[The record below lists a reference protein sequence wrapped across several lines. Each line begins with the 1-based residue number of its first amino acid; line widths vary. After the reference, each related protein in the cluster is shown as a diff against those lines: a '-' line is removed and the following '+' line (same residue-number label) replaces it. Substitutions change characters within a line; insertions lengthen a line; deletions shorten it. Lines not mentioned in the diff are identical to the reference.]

1 MSMCGKC
8 KFFVEN
14 NTCQLVNGEIKY
26 EDTCD
31 LFQAGEPLSTT
42 NINPIYDKSE
52 VNYRHAKLSAC
63 NMPHY
68 HGAIENSHVE
78 FLDNY
83 KGRKGSF
90 IKKFLIS
97 DKFNI
102 NKWRVTWES
111 ILLDVKGFIG
121 QPLVLTPV
129 LDHPSVKNQENFKVG
144 EIIDVIIDEMNH
156 TVYQVSHIT
165 KPGIAELIHEK
176 KIRFGS
182 PTVVVYSEETREI
195 RNRGTASEEHVLHR
209 FKPGHDALV
218 AEPAYGKEVDKIKAI
233 CDGTGEGCA
242 VKLLQVNASTEEG
255 ALGDSTMSQITIVKF
270 IEKALKK
277 RFKPETLEAIVKN
290 AQAGKASESCVSRMI
305 KHVSDARPEMSHE
318 QTIAVS
324 YSKCEK
330 TGSIEDMIMGNITNE
345 ILVEKQRIQD
355 GIKVIHAVEKLQ
367 NKIEKYHS

>member
-8 KFFVEN
+8 KFFVVD
-14 NTCQLVNGEIKY
+14 NTCQLVEGEIK
-26 EDTCD
+26 ESDTCD
-31 LFQAGEPLSTT
+31 LFQVGEPKSDI

-52 VNYRHAKLSAC
+52 VNYRHAELSSC

-68 HGAIENSHVE
+68 HGAIENPNIE

-83 KGRKGSF
+83 KGLKGSF

-121 QPLVLTPV
+121 QPLVLTPSR
-129 LDHPSVKNQENFKVG
+129 DHPSVKNQESFKVG

-233 CDGTGEGCA
+233 CDGTGIGCA
-242 VKLLQVNASTEEG
+242 MKLSQVDASVKEG
-255 ALGDSTMSQITIVKF
+255 VLGDSTISQLTIVGF
-270 IEKALKK
+270 VRKALNKK
-277 RFKPETLEAIVKN
+277 FKPETLKAIVEYAQNSN
-290 AQAGKASESCVSRMI
+290 AKDSCISRKI
-305 KHVSDARPEMSHE
+305 KIISDEDPSRPHD
-318 QTIAVS
+318 QIIAMAYS
-324 YSKCEK
+324 YCEK
-330 TGSIEDMIMGNITNE
+330 SGSLEGALGGDVVDK
-345 ILVEKQRIQD
+345 ILGEKQRIRD
-355 GIKVIHAVEKLQ
+355 EMKVIQAVEVLQDKL
-367 NKIEKYHS
+367 EKYHS